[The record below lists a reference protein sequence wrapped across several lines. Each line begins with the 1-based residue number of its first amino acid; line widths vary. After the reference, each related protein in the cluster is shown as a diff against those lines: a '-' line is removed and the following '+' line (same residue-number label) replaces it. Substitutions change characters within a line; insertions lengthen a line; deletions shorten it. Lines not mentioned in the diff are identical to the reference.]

1 MLRLDFDLRGHPN
14 YDLWF
19 KKATLA
25 NMLTI
30 ACYFWVTNIFDD
42 FPIFRIC
49 YFDVS
54 KNAKVKSGRLTSNDL

>member
-1 MLRLDFDLRGHPN
+1 
-14 YDLWF
+14 
-19 KKATLA
+19 
-25 NMLTI
+25 MLTI

-54 KNAKVKSGRLTSNDL
+54 KNAKVKFGHLTSNDLGVSIIYLVGVGILTIFWQSCFKR

>member
-1 MLRLDFDLRGHPN
+1 
-14 YDLWF
+14 
-19 KKATLA
+19 
-25 NMLTI
+25 MLTI

-54 KNAKVKSGRLTSNDL
+54 KNAKVKFGHVTLNDPLVLINYLVGVGILTIFWQSCFKR